1 VSATLPSVFFRA
13 LGKAAFAESRTQQS
27 PALGKDGFA
36 DALCVELFLP
46 SVTLGKAFAE
56 CF

>member
-1 VSATLPSVFFRA
+1 MLGALPSAFRRA
-13 LGKAAFAESRTQQS
+13 LDKESFAECRTQQS

-46 SVTLGKAFAE
+46 SVTLCKAFAE